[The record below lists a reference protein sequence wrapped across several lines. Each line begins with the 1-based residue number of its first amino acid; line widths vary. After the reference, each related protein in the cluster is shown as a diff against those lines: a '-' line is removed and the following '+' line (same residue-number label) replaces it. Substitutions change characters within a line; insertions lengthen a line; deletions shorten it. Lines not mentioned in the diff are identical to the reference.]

1 MELHL
6 SASLRS
12 LVHESQRDV
21 REDMRGY
28 LRQLV
33 LASDLSGDAI
43 RSPPR
48 PSKDKNKESGGEKD
62 ETLVTLGKYH
72 AARREKER
80 EMQHVGDRSPPVH
93 TLSLTLT
100 NASLVQDG

>member
-6 SASLRS
+6 GATLRS

-21 REDMRGY
+21 RDDMRGY

-43 RSPPR
+43 RTPPR
-48 PSKDKNKESGGEKD
+48 HSKDKESAPHSAGEKD

-80 EMQHVGDRSPPVH
+80 EMQHIGDKS
-93 TLSLTLT
+93 
-100 NASLVQDG
+100 